1 MNKSHYPTL
10 DRYKKLKKIGFPKT
24 ENIYWYREEKYPEE
38 WVKNKFMNL
47 KRTTNSLEWE
57 KRLIDMEKSHLSQ
70 DEKTKV
76 IIQDYVRRH
85 KDKTNFILLNK

>member
-1 MNKSHYPTL
+1 
-10 DRYKKLKKIGFPKT
+10 
-24 ENIYWYREEKYPEE
+24 
-38 WVKNKFMNL
+38 MNL